1 MRRTFHSFVIRLLHS
16 TEAISKPELIFLII
30 NATPFMSPHVRLKIN
45 FVDWMKC
52 EKTAPREDWAIW
64 IFFRFPFCSTLFAQT
79 VGSKSSIEQ
88 VAKMVFLYLI
98 LGLLLL
104 LYVYMTW
111 NFDYWSKRGVPSMKA
126 TVLLG
131 NMPSTIFR
139 NRHVTYDFDKIYA

>member
-1 MRRTFHSFVIRLLHS
+1 
-16 TEAISKPELIFLII
+16 
-30 NATPFMSPHVRLKIN
+30 
-45 FVDWMKC
+45 
-52 EKTAPREDWAIW
+52 
-64 IFFRFPFCSTLFAQT
+64 
-79 VGSKSSIEQ
+79 
-88 VAKMVFLYLI
+88 MVFLYLI